1 MGAEDRNAV
10 EQWGLF
16 EITLQGSDTGNP
28 FLDVD
33 LWAEFTHERGTIRV
47 SGFYA
52 GGGEYR
58 VRFMPEAQGA
68 WRYRTQSN
76 LPELDGVTGS
86 LECTAP
92 SKENHGPV
100 RVADPYHFAYADGT
114 PYYPVG
120 TTCYVWNLQGDP
132 LEAQTLET
140 LRHAPFNKLRF
151 CVFPKHYVFNQNE
164 PPAYPFLGE
173 LPRDRAVPL
182 PSFTSPPPPPPD
194 VWDFSRFNG
203 PYFDHL
209 EQRIADLQKL
219 GVEADL
225 ILFHPYDFGAWGFD
239 QMPHEVNLR
248 YLRYIVARLSAFR
261 NVWWSFANE
270 YDLMFNRTLE
280 DWDSYFKLVQ
290 DLDVFNHPRSIH
302 NCLAFYDHTKPWV
315 THCSVQHGDLARM
328 ATWQRQYGKPVV
340 VDECGYEGDIDQLWG
355 DLPPEELVRRFW
367 LGFVEGGY
375 VGHGE
380 TYWNEEEVLWW
391 SKGGTLRGESVPRI
405 AFLRR
410 VMEGVPSAGIV
421 PLSPVRFSDFNS
433 IEEARGWLQSRA
445 RDTAPLAG
453 AALGL
458 EAAGWSGSD
467 YYLLYFGAH
476 QPLWRTFDLGQG
488 DFAIDVIDTWQMT
501 VTRFAEHASG
511 QVRVALPA
519 KPYQAI
525 RIERS
530 RV

>member
-1 MGAEDRNAV
+1 MGIEDRNAV

-16 EITLQGSDTGNP
+16 ELTLRGSEEGNP

-33 LWAEFTHERGTIRV
+33 LWAEFTHESDTIRV

-58 VRFMPEAQGA
+58 VRFMPEAQGT
-68 WRYRTQSN
+68 WRYRTQST
-76 LPELDGVTGS
+76 LPTLDNVTGS
-86 LECTAP
+86 LECGAP

-100 RVADPYHFAYADGT
+100 RVVDQYHFAYADGT
-114 PYYPVG
+114 PFYPVG
-120 TTCYVWNLQGDP
+120 STCYVWNLQGDA

-164 PPAYPFLGE
+164 PPAYPFPGE
-173 LPRDRAVPL
+173 LKRDREVPL
-182 PSFTSPPPPPPD
+182 PSFTSPPPPPPN

-219 GVEADL
+219 GIEADL

-239 QMPHEVNLR
+239 QMPQEVNLR
-248 YLRYIVARLSAFR
+248 YLRYVVARLAAFR

-270 YDLMFNRTLE
+270 YDLMFNRTME
-280 DWDSYFKLVQ
+280 DWDTYFKLVQ
-290 DLDVFNHPRSIH
+290 DLDAFNHLRSIH
-302 NCLAFYDHTKPWV
+302 NCVAFYDHSKPWV
-315 THCSVQHGDLARM
+315 THCSVQHHDLARM
-328 ATWQRQYGKPVV
+328 AKWQRQYGKPVV
-340 VDECGYEGDIDQLWG
+340 VDECGYEGNIDQLWG
-355 DLPPEELVRRFW
+355 DLPAEELVRRFW
-367 LGFVEGGY
+367 LGFVDGGY

-391 SKGGTLRGESVPRI
+391 SKGGELRGESVSRI
-405 AFLRR
+405 AFLRG
-410 VMEGVPSAGIV
+410 VIDGVPGAGLV
-421 PLSPVRFSDFNS
+421 PVSPVRFSDFSS
-433 IEEARGWLQSRA
+433 IEEGRGWLQSQR
-445 RDTAPLAG
+445 RDTSPFATS
-453 AALGL
+453 ALGL
-458 EAAGWSGSD
+458 EAAGQSGSD
-467 YYLLYFGAH
+467 YYLLYFGMH

-488 DFAIDVIDTWQMT
+488 DFAIDVIDTWNMT

-511 QVRVALPA
+511 HVRVALPG

-525 RIERS
+525 RIERT